1 VLAPALRSGDGAPA
15 PCEIAM
21 RPLLTLLL
29 CVAIAP
35 PALALRCGT
44 GVVSEGD
51 STFELLTT
59 CGEPTLREQTERR
72 VAYRIYDR
80 FQGRYITAYDSVP
93 VQIWTYNFGPRRFV
107 QRITIEDGR
116 IKRIE
121 SLGYG
126 H

>member
-1 VLAPALRSGDGAPA
+1 
-15 PCEIAM
+15 M

-29 CVAIAP
+29 LLPFAAP
-35 PALALRCGT
+35 AWALRCGT
-44 GVVSEGD
+44 GVVNEGD
-51 STFELLTT
+51 STFELLHV

-72 VAYRIYDR
+72 IAYDLYDHL
-80 FQGRYITAYDSVP
+80 QGRYVTAYDTVP
-93 VQIWTYNFGPRRFV
+93 VEIWTYNFGPQRFV

-116 IKRIE
+116 IQRIE